1 MSYYPYSSVI
11 LNELH
16 RYFPDI
22 LYRPERFQNVSDLL
36 NYVVGV
42 ARQNP
47 YDHMRAEYDRNRQ
60 NSSYQPPARTAYRSP
75 QTPQPSSH
83 LPRTRAAFSHVEEDQ
98 HTDVIN
104 AVLNVPLY
112 SAPVNL
118 TSSLLSSSARVR
130 RPQSSQAAEQIVTNF
145 INELLHPSSQS
156 TDLTS
161 LESFLN
167 STVVVRPTEEQIQ
180 RATIVITSFNP
191 PPYDNCTICQDA
203 MEEGQT
209 IRVLS
214 DCTHRFHQECIDTWF
229 QSHVTCP
236 TCRHDIREVVDIDNH
251 A

>member
-1 MSYYPYSSVI
+1 MSYYPYTSYL

-16 RYFPDI
+16 QFFPDI

-36 NYVVGV
+36 NYVIDV

-47 YDHMRAEYDRNRQ
+47 YDRIRGEYERSRSSRTNLGSSR
-60 NSSYQPPARTAYRSP
+60 SSYRPP

-83 LPRTRAAFSHVEEDQ
+83 LPRTRAPFRHAEEEQ
-98 HTDVIN
+98 LPPEVS
-104 AVLNVPLY
+104 VLNVPIY

-118 TSSLLSSSARVR
+118 TSSLLSAAPVR
-130 RPQSSQAAEQIVTNF
+130 RPQAAEQIVTSF
-145 INELLHPSSQS
+145 INELLRPSYQS

-167 STVVVRPTEEQIQ
+167 SSVVVRPTEEQIQ
-180 RATIVITSFNP
+180 RATIVISSFNP
-191 PPYDNCTICQDA
+191 PPYDNCAICQDA
-203 MEEGQT
+203 MEEGQMVR
-209 IRVLS
+209 ILS

-236 TCRHDIREVVDIDNH
+236 TCRHDIREVVPINNN
-251 A
+251 